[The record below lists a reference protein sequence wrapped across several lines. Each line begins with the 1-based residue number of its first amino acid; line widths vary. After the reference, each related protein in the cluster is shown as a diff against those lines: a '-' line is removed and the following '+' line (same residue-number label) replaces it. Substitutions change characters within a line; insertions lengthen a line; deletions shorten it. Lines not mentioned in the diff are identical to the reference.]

1 MNKQIARQGISWVS
15 SNWLSFGR
23 VSNIKNAI
31 SKSLF
36 FYDYFLA
43 SKKINKNKMTK
54 YEVGNKLNEINHD
67 LIISHQSNTNHF
79 VYITKHIKCSK
90 IIQLMHFIE
99 RFHGHFNEACS
110 LFFLTAPFNKHY
122 VVFI

>member
-23 VSNIKNAI
+23 VSNIRNEL

-67 LIISHQSNTNHF
+67 LIISHQSNTNQF
-79 VYITKHIKCSK
+79 VYITKLNVPK
-90 IIQLMHFIE
+90 L
-99 RFHGHFNEACS
+99 FN
-110 LFFLTAPFNKHY
+110 
-122 VVFI
+122 